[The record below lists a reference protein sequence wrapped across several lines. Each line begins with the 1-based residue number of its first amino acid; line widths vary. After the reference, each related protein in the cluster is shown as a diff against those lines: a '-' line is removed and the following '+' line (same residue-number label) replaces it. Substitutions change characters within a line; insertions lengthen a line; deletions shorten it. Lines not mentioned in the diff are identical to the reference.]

1 MSVEPEKPELPSDQE
16 IEERFSKIKENLTAN
31 LDDVDARLGEIINGT
46 KAPEIDTDDLDHR
59 LDELGKKAEAL
70 KQKKQAADVE
80 AQKQVRMTQDAN
92 AGLGMGLTIAY
103 AILGVPL
110 AGAIVGVVLKNS
122 TGNPVW
128 MPVFT
133 LAGLVFGVLT
143 AVILI
148 QRNNKSKE

>member
-1 MSVEPEKPELPSDQE
+1 MSVEPEKPELPSDAE
-16 IEERFSKIKENLTAN
+16 IEERFSKIKENLTVN
-31 LDDVDARLGEIINGT
+31 LDDVDQKLGEIINGT
-46 KAPEIDTDDLDHR
+46 KAPEIET
-59 LDELGKKAEAL
+59 DELDQRLEELARKAEAIKERKL
-70 KQKKQAADVE
+70 AADVE

-110 AGAIVGVVLKNS
+110 AGALVGVLVQRT